1 MDIFRIFICIIVYTC
16 ICGCIPESVQE
27 VQAEFISVTD
37 SKPCT
42 DSLYIEWTKERDCP
56 KTVNPRFIELLYVIK
71 NFSSETIYVPLKG
84 WNDSV
89 VESSI
94 IVDLIDENKTIKPIV
109 NIKKIPYD
117 SNYINPGDSMIVFVE
132 LNHFDKWA
140 SKRINTN
147 TDIDTIL
154 SIMRLQYSK
163 SIIDKK
169 DGYEIPNIKFDN
181 KPQYNYVIPRGA
193 SIDAL

>member
-71 NFSSETIYVPLKG
+71 IFQA
-84 WNDSV
+84 
-89 VESSI
+89 
-94 IVDLIDENKTIKPIV
+94 KP
-109 NIKKIPYD
+109 YTFLLRD
-117 SNYINPGDSMIVFVE
+117 GMIV
-132 LNHFDKWA
+132 
-140 SKRINTN
+140 
-147 TDIDTIL
+147 L
-154 SIMRLQYSK
+154 SSL
-163 SIIDKK
+163 
-169 DGYEIPNIKFDN
+169 
-181 KPQYNYVIPRGA
+181 
-193 SIDAL
+193 LLL